1 MAIHVQAKTMQSTI
15 VNEET
20 HPVLFNGDG
29 DRGMALNG
37 MQHLVGGM
45 VQIVWL
51 NKPYVLNGV
60 TYIAIGMNEEGK
72 LSGMRF
78 NAVATKIAKMYTS
91 IAHDDVIVG
100 DAILFE
106 RHELS

>member
-1 MAIHVQAKTMQSTI
+1 MAIHIKTNMQSTV

-20 HPVLFNGDG
+20 SPESFNGDG
-29 DRGMALNG
+29 DRGMNLAA
-37 MQHLVGGM
+37 MQKLVGGY

-51 NKPYVLNGV
+51 NKPYLLDGV

-72 LSGMRF
+72 LSGLRF
-78 NAVATKIAKMYTS
+78 NAVATKIAKLFTS

>member
-1 MAIHVQAKTMQSTI
+1 MAIHIKANLQSTV

-20 HPVLFNGDG
+20 NPEFFNGHG
-29 DRGMALNG
+29 DRGMNLNI
-37 MQHLVGGM
+37 MQRLVGGF

-78 NAVATKIAKMYTS
+78 NAVATKIAKLFTS

-106 RHELS
+106 RQELS